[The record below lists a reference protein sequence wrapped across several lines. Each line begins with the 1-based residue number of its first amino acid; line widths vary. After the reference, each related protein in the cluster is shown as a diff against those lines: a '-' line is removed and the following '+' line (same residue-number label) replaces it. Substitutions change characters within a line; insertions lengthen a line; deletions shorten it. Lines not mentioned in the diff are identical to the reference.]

1 MTTLMYLPM
10 NCSVYQRPFV
20 VAAEIRGTGLRLLQ
34 NYQLPLGA
42 GSSAQLPHHFT
53 AAWSDAAP
61 SWRGCPYC
69 GGYDSRRLGGTWLFW
84 ACPTCKARGNPG
96 LNCAGRDSAGRW
108 QCACGLVVTKFSDT
122 PAPSLVRG
130 TVGSAQQVA
139 VETVEITY
147 VAVQWRG

>member
-1 MTTLMYLPM
+1 MTVMYLPM

-20 VAAEIRGTGLRLLQ
+20 VAAEIVRGKTLRLLQ

-42 GSSAQLPHHFT
+42 GSSAQLPSYFT
-53 AAWSDAAP
+53 AAFSEAAS

-69 GGYDSRRLGGTWLFW
+69 GGYDSRRLGGTWLYW
-84 ACPTCKARGNPG
+84 ICNNCKARGNPG
-96 LNCAGRDSAGRW
+96 MNCAGRDSAGRY
-108 QCACGLVVTKFSDT
+108 QCACGFIVPQFGP

-130 TVGSAQQVA
+130 TVGAAQQVA

-147 VAVQWRG
+147 VVAQWRG